1 MTFFNEDIL
10 CSCFSDVTAVGG
22 ESIKEHDYVS
32 IDHSIIEFKNQE
44 KSKNIDIKI
53 NKEAKVLIIV

>member
-1 MTFFNEDIL
+1 MKIFFVL
-10 CSCFSDVTAVGG
+10 RFSDVTAVGG

-32 IDHSIIEFKNQE
+32 IDYSTIEFKNQE

-53 NKEAKVLIIV
+53 NKEAKVLISV

>member
-10 CSCFSDVTAVGG
+10 CSHCSDVTAVGG

-32 IDHSIIEFKNQE
+32 IDNSIIEFKNQE